1 MPKVIK
7 KKKSYEKPKVTRIK
21 LDAKGAVLGFC
32 KTSSSLGPGG
42 YLGNCEWLG
51 GASCSTPGS

>member
-7 KKKSYEKPKVTRIK
+7 KKESYEKPKVTRIK
-21 LDAKGAVLGFC
+21 LDARGAVLGFC

-42 YLGNCEWLG
+42 ASGNCEWIG
-51 GASCSTPGS
+51 STPCYTDGS